1 VVIFVDLSVNC
12 IETVIIYN
20 SLSKKFK
27 NSKSVLVLPIICIEF
42 YLLKML
48 YNHGFLSTDEFK
60 REEAVDV

>member
-1 VVIFVDLSVNC
+1 MVIFVDLSVNC
-12 IETVIIYN
+12 IETVINYN